1 MVLLIRYDFVPPVKY
16 NFLDADEAEA
26 KFESRDKTLNY
37 FSIMMSKRL
46 KGQQEEGEGLGE
58 EGVGLDDLNNPK
70 KSKKQRRKTVEE
82 EEGLVGLEI
91 WDSLC

>member
-1 MVLLIRYDFVPPVKY
+1 MNY

-58 EGVGLDDLNNPK
+58 EGMGLDDLSNPK
-70 KSKKQRRKTVEE
+70 KSKKQRRKTLEE
-82 EEGLVGLEI
+82 EEGLVGSEI
-91 WDSLC
+91 WGLLC